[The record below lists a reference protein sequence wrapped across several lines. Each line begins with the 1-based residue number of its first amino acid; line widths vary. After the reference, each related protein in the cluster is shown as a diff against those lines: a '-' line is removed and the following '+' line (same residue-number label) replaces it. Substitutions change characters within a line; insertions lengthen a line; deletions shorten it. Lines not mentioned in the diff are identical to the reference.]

1 MRRVMH
7 IRDLNLKEREDPK
20 RGKGEKFL
28 ESFSGPENLNSGTHS
43 DEFRQAADFHSS
55 RLEES

>member
-1 MRRVMH
+1 MLRVMQ
-7 IRDLNLKEREDPK
+7 IRDINLKEREDRK

-43 DEFRQAADFHSS
+43 DEFR
-55 RLEES
+55 

>member
-20 RGKGEKFL
+20 RGKGELL

-43 DEFRQAADFHSS
+43 DEFR
-55 RLEES
+55 